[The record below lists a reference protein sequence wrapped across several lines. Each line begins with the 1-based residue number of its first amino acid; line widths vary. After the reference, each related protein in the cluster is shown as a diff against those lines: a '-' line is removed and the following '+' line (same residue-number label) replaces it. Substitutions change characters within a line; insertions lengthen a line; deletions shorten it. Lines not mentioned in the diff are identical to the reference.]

1 MSINLRFHFE
11 FLKVRNME
19 KTPRKQTAVDRMS
32 SRHRAAARQAVL
44 LDVPAVQVVSSATVI
59 GNQVRAHRHKQSL
72 RIDDAAALSG
82 VSVDLMSRLENGA
95 SSIRLDKLMSV
106 LDGLGL
112 MLLVAP
118 KGHAYLR
125 KLPLDRVLP
134 QASSQEPAAGKAD
147 TTLGAML

>member
-1 MSINLRFHFE
+1 MRQWRSDLQ

-19 KTPRKQTAVDRMS
+19 QSPRKQTASDRKS

-44 LDVPAVQVVSSATVI
+44 LEVPAVQVVSSATVI
-59 GNQVRAHRHKQSL
+59 GNQVRAHRNKQSL

-82 VSVDLMSRLENGA
+82 VSVDLMSRLENG
-95 SSIRLDKLMSV
+95 SGSIRLDKLMSV

-112 MLLVAP
+112 TLLVAP

-134 QASSQEPAAGKAD
+134 PTSSKEPVAGKAD
-147 TTLGAML
+147 TTPGDVL